1 MCGEGS
7 GMSDRAQQVD
17 DADATV
23 VLPTPGRKRSSAFA
37 PAIERQAAAADL
49 AALGG
54 LNPLVEAANPILAVV
69 AQIRH
74 ALRHP
79 DPAGLRARMREQL
92 DAFEAAARGA
102 GLPDAQV
109 DGALFALCALLDD
122 SAQATPWGRT
132 WDSLLTE
139 LRNEQNGGERF
150 FTYLE
155 ELSANAAANLDLLE
169 FLYVCLALGF
179 EGRFRG
185 GEGGRLALTQARV
198 RLYELI
204 TVGRAGG

>member
-54 LNPLVEAANPILAVV
+54 RSPLVDAANPILAAVP
-69 AQIRH
+69 QIRH

-79 DPAGLRARMREQL
+79 DPSGLRMRLREQVA
-92 DAFEAAARGA
+92 AFERSALAAGIAQAEVHKAR
-102 GLPDAQV
+102 
-109 DGALFALCALLDD
+109 FALCALLDD
-122 SAQATPWGRT
+122 SAAATPWGRE
-132 WDSLLTE
+132 WAPLLAVFHGETSGVDKFFGVLDELLAEHRRNTE
-139 LRNEQNGGERF
+139 
-150 FTYLE
+150 
-155 ELSANAAANLDLLE
+155 LLE
-169 FLYVCLALGF
+169 FLFICLEIGF
-179 EGRFRG
+179 EGRFRSG
-185 GEGGRLALTQARV
+185 GGGRQEHAQPRTC
-198 RLYELI
+198 
-204 TVGRAGG
+204 